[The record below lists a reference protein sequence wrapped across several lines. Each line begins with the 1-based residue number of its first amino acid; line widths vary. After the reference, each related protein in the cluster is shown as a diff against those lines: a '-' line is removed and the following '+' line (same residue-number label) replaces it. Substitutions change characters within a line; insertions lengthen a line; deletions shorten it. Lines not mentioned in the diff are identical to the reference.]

1 MIVRRIAVGC
11 LLFAVFIALIASAAA
26 GAAPT
31 PDSGSP
37 ERQILVMLRAVPPHF
52 RPDTAYTPAYSS
64 EVRQLGQRRIAE
76 GLARRHGLIVV
87 DSWPMPALG
96 VDCFVME
103 AESHAVVVR
112 ALDQL
117 GREDRVESAQGM
129 NVFLVLGHDDPLY
142 PLQRRALGWD
152 LADVHRFATGK
163 NVRVAEIDSG
173 VEVDHPDLRGRVP
186 ITRNFAKSPAA
197 SEAHGTA
204 VAGIIAARADDG
216 IGIAGVAPEAELH
229 ALRACDE
236 APNHEEARCTTF
248 ALAKALQFAL
258 ERDVQVINLSLGGP
272 HDRLLER
279 LLDVIISR
287 GIIVVSAIDGRA
299 ADGGFPAS
307 HADVLPVASADGPSV
322 LDTALRAPGRD
333 VPTTTVGRSWGFVS
347 GASYAAAGVSGV
359 VALLL
364 ERHPGMRVAQVRRAL
379 AGIEADSDR
388 PGQPVTVDAC
398 AALMRTTNACVCG
411 CLLTGHAVSAAAQ

>member
-1 MIVRRIAVGC
+1 MIVRGIPLSRWFV
-11 LLFAVFIALIASAAA
+11 AVFFAWLGSVAAR
-26 GAAPT
+26 AAPM

-37 ERQILVMLRAVPPHF
+37 ERQLLVMLRAVPPHF
-52 RPDTAYTPAYSS
+52 RPDTAYAPAYSS
-64 EVRQLGQRRIAE
+64 VVRQPGQRRIAE
-76 GLARRHGLIVV
+76 TLAKRHDLVVV

-103 AESHAVVVR
+103 AGSPAVAVR
-112 ALDQL
+112 ALEQL
-117 GREDRVESAQGM
+117 GHEERVESAQRM
-129 NVFLVLGHDDPLY
+129 NVFIVLGHDDPLY

-163 NVRVAEIDSG
+163 DVRVAEIDSG
-173 VEVDHPDLRGRVP
+173 VELDHPDLRGRIA
-186 ITRNFAKSPAA
+186 ITRNFANSPAA

-229 ALRACDE
+229 ALRACEE
-236 APNHEEARCTTF
+236 APNHTEARCTTF

-258 ERDVQVINLSLGGP
+258 EHDVQVINLCLGGP
-272 HDRLLER
+272 RDRLLER
-279 LLDVIISR
+279 LLDVIIGR
-287 GIIVVSAIDGRA
+287 GIIVVSAADARA
-299 ADGGFPAS
+299 TDGGFPAS
-307 HADVLPVASADGPSV
+307 HADVLSVASADALQI

-347 GASYAAAGVSGV
+347 GSSYAAASISGL

-364 ERHPGMRVAQVRRAL
+364 ERNPEMRVAQVRRAL
-379 AGIEADSDR
+379 VGIETGSDV
-388 PGQPVTVDAC
+388 PAQSVVVDAC
-398 AALMRTTNACVCG
+398 AAVMRTANACVCG
-411 CLLTGHAVSAAAQ
+411 CPFTGPAVSSAAH

>member
-1 MIVRRIAVGC
+1 MIVQATRVGR
-11 LLFAVFIALIASAAA
+11 LLLAALIALLGSAGVAAA
-26 GAAPT
+26 PGSE
-31 PDSGSP
+31 SGTS

-52 RPDTAYTPAYSS
+52 RPDSAYAPAYSS
-64 EVRQLGQRRIAE
+64 EVRQPGQRRIAE
-76 GLARRHGLIVV
+76 TLAKRHDLVVV

-103 AESHAVVVR
+103 AESQAEAVR
-112 ALDQL
+112 ALEAL
-117 GREDRVESAQGM
+117 RSETRVESVQEM

-152 LADVHRFATGK
+152 LIDVHRFATGK

-173 VEVDHPDLRGRVP
+173 VEIDHPDLRGRVA
-186 ITRNFAKSPAA
+186 IARNFAKSPAA
-197 SEAHGTA
+197 GEAHGTA

-216 IGIAGVAPEAELH
+216 IGIAGIAPDAELH

-258 ERDVQVINLSLGGP
+258 DHDAQVINLSLGGP

-279 LLDVIISR
+279 LLDVVLSR
-287 GIIVVSAIDGRA
+287 GIIVVSAIDARA
-299 ADGGFPAS
+299 ADGGFPAG
-307 HADVLPVASADGPSV
+307 HPNVLPVAAADAASV
-322 LDTALRAPGRD
+322 PDIALRAPGRD

-347 GASYAAAGVSGV
+347 GASYAAASVSGV

-364 ERHPGMRVAQVRRAL
+364 ERHPGMPVAQVRRAL
-379 AGIEADSDR
+379 AGVEGGGDAQ
-388 PGQPVTVDAC
+388 GQPVVVDAC
-398 AALMRTTNACVCG
+398 AAVARTTNICVCG
-411 CLLTGHAVSAAAQ
+411 CSVAGHAVSAAAH

>member
-1 MIVRRIAVGC
+1 MRSIPFGRWFV
-11 LLFAVFIALIASAAA
+11 AVFIALLGSATANAAA
-26 GAAPT
+26 MA
-31 PDSGSP
+31 DSGTP

-52 RPDTAYTPAYSS
+52 RPDTAYAPAYSS
-64 EVRQLGQRRIAE
+64 AVRQPGQRRIAE
-76 GLARRHGLIVV
+76 ALAKRHELVVV
-87 DSWPMPALG
+87 DSWPMPALD

-103 AESHAVVVR
+103 AESAAVAVHA
-112 ALDQL
+112 LEQL
-117 GREDRVESAQGM
+117 GHEDRVESAQRM

-173 VEVDHPDLRGRVP
+173 VEVDHPDLRGRVAV
-186 ITRNFAKSPAA
+186 TRNFAKSPAA
-197 SEAHGTA
+197 SELHGTA

-229 ALRACDE
+229 ALRACEE
-236 APNHEEARCTTF
+236 APHHVEARCTTF

-258 ERDVQVINLSLGGP
+258 EHDVQVINLSLGGP

-279 LLDVIISR
+279 LLDVIIGH
-287 GIIVVSAIDGRA
+287 GIIVVSAVDAWA
-299 ADGGFPAS
+299 ANGGFPAS
-307 HADVLPVASADGPSV
+307 HADVLSVASADSLQI

-347 GASYAAAGVSGV
+347 GASYAAASISGL

-364 ERHPGMRVAQVRRAL
+364 ERHPGMRVAEVRGAL
-379 AGIEADSDR
+379 VGIETDSDV
-388 PGQPVTVDAC
+388 PAQPVVDAC
-398 AALMRTTNACVCG
+398 AAVKRATNACVCG
-411 CLLTGHAVSAAAQ
+411 CLLTGHAVSAAAH

>member
-1 MIVRRIAVGC
+1 MIVRGIAIGR
-11 LLFAVFIALIASAAA
+11 LLFAVFIALIGSAATD
-26 GAAPT
+26 AAPMSVT
-31 PDSGSP
+31 GTP

-52 RPDTAYTPAYSS
+52 RPDAAYAPAYSS
-64 EVRQLGQRRIAE
+64 EVRKLGQRRIAE
-76 GLARRHGLIVV
+76 SLARRYDLVVV

-96 VDCFVME
+96 LDCFVME
-103 AESHAVVVR
+103 AESPAVVVR
-112 ALDQL
+112 ALEQL
-117 GREDRVESAQGM
+117 GRETRVESVQGM

-173 VEVDHPDLRGRVP
+173 VEVDHPDLRGRVA

-216 IGIAGVAPEAELH
+216 IGIVGIAPEAELH
-229 ALRACDE
+229 ALRACEE

-258 ERDVQVINLSLGGP
+258 EHDVQVINLSLGGP

-279 LLDVIISR
+279 LLDVVVSR
-287 GIIVVSAIDGRA
+287 GIIVVSAIDARA
-299 ADGGFPAS
+299 VDGGFPAG
-307 HADVLPVASADGPSV
+307 HAGVLPVASADTLSA

-347 GASYAAAGVSGV
+347 GASYAAASVSGV

-364 ERHPGMRVAQVRRAL
+364 ERNPGMRVAQIRRAL
-379 AGIEADSDR
+379 VGVEAGSGE
-388 PGQPVTVDAC
+388 PGLSVTVDAC
-398 AALMRTTNACVCG
+398 AAVTRTTNACVCG
-411 CLLTGHAVSAAAQ
+411 CPFEGHAVSAAAH

>member
-1 MIVRRIAVGC
+1 MIVRGIAVGR
-11 LLFAVFIALIASAAA
+11 LLFAVFIALMASAAT
-26 GAAPT
+26 AAVPMS
-31 PDSGSP
+31 DSGTP

-52 RPDTAYTPAYSS
+52 RPDTAYAPAYSS

-76 GLARRHGLIVV
+76 SLARRYDLVVV

-112 ALDQL
+112 ASEQL
-117 GREDRVESAQGM
+117 GREARVESVQAM
-129 NVFLVLGHDDPLY
+129 NVFLVFGHDDPLY

-152 LADVHRFATGK
+152 LADVHRFVTGK

-173 VEVDHPDLRGRVP
+173 VEIDHPDLRGR
-186 ITRNFAKSPAA
+186 IAIARNFAKSPAA

-216 IGIAGVAPEAELH
+216 IGITGVAPEAELH

-236 APNHEEARCTTF
+236 APNHEQARCTTF

-258 ERDVQVINLSLGGP
+258 EQDVQVINLSLGGP

-279 LLDVIISR
+279 LLDVVISH
-287 GIIVVSAIDGRA
+287 GVIVVSAIDERA
-299 ADGGFPAS
+299 ADGGFPAG
-307 HADVLPVASADGPSV
+307 HPDVLPVASADASRV

-333 VPTTTVGRSWGFVS
+333 VPTTTVGQGWGFVS
-347 GASYAAAGVSGV
+347 GASYAAASVSGV
-359 VALLL
+359 VALML
-364 ERHPGMRVAQVRRAL
+364 ERHPGMRVAQIRRAL
-379 AGIEADSDR
+379 AGVEVGSGG
-388 PGQPVTVDAC
+388 PGQPATVDAC
-398 AALMRTTNACVCG
+398 AAVTRATNACVCG
-411 CLLTGHAVSAAAQ
+411 CPVVGHAVSAAAH